1 MVTCHTNVNLLKPNR
16 HQGLGK
22 QNKTKISPHNR
33 ILSVVNYKINF
44 TFLQVYWCNE
54 RQASDQ
60 SGRPQYLQ
68 KISFV
73 FMIQFFFSSS
83 SHPPPPPLC
92 TIFVFTRDARDF
104 TNQPITF
111 KNSNL
116 IIRKLTGILGSFE
129 VFLLSRNVAV
139 HLPSLIHIFRGVWT
153 SASCYVIGFFL
164 QYLS

>member
-1 MVTCHTNVNLLKPNR
+1 MVTCHTNVNLLKPHR

-22 QNKTKISPHNR
+22 QNKIKIGKQNKTKIIPHNR

-54 RQASDQ
+54 RQVSDQ

-83 SHPPPPPLC
+83 SHPPPPPP
-92 TIFVFTRDARDF
+92 DF
-104 TNQPITF
+104 ALSLYSRAMRVISQTTQSRLRT
-111 KNSNL
+111 
-116 IIRKLTGILGSFE
+116 LTLLLENRRGFQVVSESFYCRE
-129 VFLLSRNVAV
+129 RLRFIYQV
-139 HLPSLIHIFRGVWT
+139 
-153 SASCYVIGFFL
+153 
-164 QYLS
+164 